1 MLHLHQQF
9 FELQCFI
16 AYESKTYLQCFI
28 VLHWKLFCRVDTTM
42 LEFQS
47 KYFPCIKQA
56 SRFAMFHCTWIEPC
70 LAGLACTHSSLSN
83 YIRLPHFMCCSVCRT
98 MFDSAYTYND
108 KNLKLT
114 SLSLIASCNII
125 WSALI
130 FKGLK
135 HFSCLLFL
143 KIAFIF
149 NLLVL
154 HLCKELLTPTSDC
167 HQNIDQFDPCQPI
180 YWLIVLNDKCF

>member
-70 LAGLACTHSSLSN
+70 LAGIACTHSSLS
-83 YIRLPHFMCCSVCRT
+83 YCIRLPHFMCCSVCRT

-114 SLSLIASCNII
+114 SLVSRPKI
-125 WSALI
+125 WI
-130 FKGLK
+130 WKCG
-135 HFSCLLFL
+135 FL
-143 KIAFIF
+143 AKMNAIGI
-149 NLLVL
+149 
-154 HLCKELLTPTSDC
+154 
-167 HQNIDQFDPCQPI
+167 QNPK
-180 YWLIVLNDKCF
+180 LIVTNDYQHFLAHFEWFLSEVKWFVHYIRGILGQ

>member
-1 MLHLHQQF
+1 MFKELNTIDTHLRQWVIKEYVWSICTLFYSFNSKYFLWNYKIWWRNRNYFYCIEQLI
-9 FELQCFI
+9 EI
-16 AYESKTYLQCFI
+16 AVFCCICINNFLSYS
-28 VLHWKLFCRVDTTM
+28 VLHMNQKRICNVSKLICRVDTTM

-114 SLSLIASCNII
+114 SL
-125 WSALI
+125 
-130 FKGLK
+130 LK
-135 HFSCLLFL
+135 NKF
-143 KIAFIF
+143 
-149 NLLVL
+149 
-154 HLCKELLTPTSDC
+154 
-167 HQNIDQFDPCQPI
+167 
-180 YWLIVLNDKCF
+180 

>member
-1 MLHLHQQF
+1 MFLLHWTINWNCIVLLHLHQQF

-70 LAGLACTHSSLSN
+70 LAGLACTLSSLSN

-114 SLSLIASCNII
+114 SLIMDRRTRPI
-125 WSALI
+125 
-130 FKGLK
+130 G
-135 HFSCLLFL
+135 
-143 KIAFIF
+143 
-149 NLLVL
+149 
-154 HLCKELLTPTSDC
+154 LLTM
-167 HQNIDQFDPCQPI
+167 
-180 YWLIVLNDKCF
+180 KCRKSYLCWSQ

>member
-1 MLHLHQQF
+1 
-9 FELQCFI
+9 
-16 AYESKTYLQCFI
+16 
-28 VLHWKLFCRVDTTM
+28 M

-114 SLSLIASCNII
+114 SLFLTHTPPKSGLVHFFKLFPKRDAHTLWKRSDGIQLLGGRPFPLGNTSEVVTSSGSHKGFDLKYDIVYECYLNI
-125 WSALI
+125 
-130 FKGLK
+130 
-135 HFSCLLFL
+135 
-143 KIAFIF
+143 
-149 NLLVL
+149 
-154 HLCKELLTPTSDC
+154 
-167 HQNIDQFDPCQPI
+167 
-180 YWLIVLNDKCF
+180 